1 MPTGFEQLGAVAGIL
16 NGFLQGVIEMRFCN
30 FLAIAVL
37 VMPVTV
43 LAADPVEINYEMQR
57 LDARFRLFKTSN
69 TWNFLELDTQT
80 GKVWQV
86 QFSVGEKDSRLKIE
100 VRPDAVPGATKPG
113 RFTLYPTRNMY
124 NFILLDQDA
133 GKTWQVQ
140 WSTDKEQGSWPIE
153 QGSGKADAGWKQ

>member
-1 MPTGFEQLGAVAGIL
+1 MIQK
-16 NGFLQGVIEMRFCN
+16 
-30 FLAIAVL
+30 LAF
-37 VMPVTV
+37 VTALALIV
-43 LAADPVEINYEMQR
+43 PITASAADPLEINYDMQR
-57 LDARFRLFKTSN
+57 LDARFRLFKTTN

-86 QFSVGEKDSRLKIE
+86 QFSVGEKDERMKIE
-100 VRPDAVPGATKPG
+100 VRPEAVAAGGKPG

-124 NFILLDQDA
+124 NFILLDQDV

-153 QGSGKADAGWKQ
+153 QKIGKVDNSWKQ

>member
-1 MPTGFEQLGAVAGIL
+1 MKIFNVLTIAAALLPMAV
-16 NGFLQGVIEMRFCN
+16 M
-30 FLAIAVL
+30 
-37 VMPVTV
+37 
-43 LAADPVEINYEMQR
+43 AADPVEINFEVQR

-86 QFSVGEKDSRLKIE
+86 QFSVGEQNNRMKIE
-100 VRPDAVPGATKPG
+100 IRPDVATTGGKPG

-124 NFILLDQDA
+124 NFILLDQDM

-140 WSTDKEQGSWPIE
+140 WSTDKEKGSWPIE
-153 QGSGKADAGWKQ
+153 QENGKADSGWKQ